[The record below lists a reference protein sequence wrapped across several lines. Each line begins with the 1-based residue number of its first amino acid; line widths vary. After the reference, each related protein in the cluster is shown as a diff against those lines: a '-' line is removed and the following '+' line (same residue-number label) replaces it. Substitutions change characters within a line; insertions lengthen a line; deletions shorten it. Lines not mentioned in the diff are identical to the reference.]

1 MKTVQLR
8 IEHTKSRSK
17 DPLKE
22 FAPEPA
28 APRQAEAP
36 RSKTPVRPAPAVPPR
51 LEPAVPGTPDRTHA
65 RLLTLVSAAALIQA
79 PLVAMWLMGVPSPL
93 VTRPSSADAVGST
106 HAVNR
111 PADAT
116 AGRTDQPEGVA
127 FLTPVVATGTLWV
140 TTQPAGSAVSLDG
153 VYRGR
158 APMVIND
165 VPVGAH
171 TVTAQLG
178 GQPVERPVVVSQDTV
193 VPVLFAPTTAATS
206 DARGRLLVESPIP
219 LQVYE
224 DGALV
229 GSSSGRA
236 LTLPVGEHLLEFGD
250 DSLGF
255 RVQRTVRVTA
265 GITNHVAVDVPSAS
279 LAIDAKPWAEV
290 WVDGTPVGTTP
301 LLSLTWPIGR
311 RQVRV
316 RHPELGE
323 RLVSVLVTRNAAARV
338 DVDLRPN

>member
-28 APRQAEAP
+28 APRQAEASRP
-36 RSKTPVRPAPAVPPR
+36 KTPRAPAPVALPR
-51 LEPAVPGTPDRTHA
+51 LEPAVPGTPNQTHA
-65 RLLTLVSAAALIQA
+65 RLLTLVSAAAIIQA

-93 VTRPSSADAVGST
+93 VTRPT
-106 HAVNR
+106 
-111 PADAT
+111 PADSTGSRAS
-116 AGRTDQPEGVA
+116 AGRPPDAATSRVDQPEGVA
-127 FLTPVVATGTLWV
+127 FVTPVVATGTLWV
-140 TTQPAGSAVSLDG
+140 TTEPAGSAVSLDG

-158 APMVIND
+158 APMVIDD

-178 GQPVERPVVVSQDTV
+178 GQPVERPVTVTRDTV
-193 VPVLFAPTTAATS
+193 VPVLFAATAAATS

-229 GSSSGRA
+229 GSSRGPA
-236 LTLPVGEHLLEFGD
+236 LALPVGEHLLEFGD